1 MGLGFRVQ
9 NIRAGVQQ
17 PHDIIFTCV
26 RVRVCVRVCVCV
38 CGSGK
43 ALVSINGAK
52 PPKNIRVKRDNIA
65 IVREPMSSTTKAELD
80 AK

>member
-1 MGLGFRVQ
+1 
-9 NIRAGVQQ
+9 
-17 PHDIIFTCV
+17 
-26 RVRVCVRVCVCV
+26 V

>member
-1 MGLGFRVQ
+1 M
-9 NIRAGVQQ
+9 QQ
-17 PHDIIFTCV
+17 LHDIIFTCV
-26 RVRVCVRVCVCV
+26 RVRVRACACVCVFV

-43 ALVSINGAK
+43 ALVSINGLK

-65 IVREPMSSTTKAELD
+65 IVREPMSSATKAELD